1 MLYKKYHKNF
11 VSQFKKGAK
20 FRYTGFRPEA
30 VEIEPWFENSSRI
43 YISGNK
49 SGCWTVVY
57 PGGQLS
63 DGISIVNDNDIVP
76 EKISKLCYIK
86 NIIKTT
92 LSSLRKV
99 LR

>member
-1 MLYKKYHKNF
+1 MLYKKYHKKY
-11 VSQFKKGAK
+11 VSQFKKDVK
-20 FRYTGFRPEA
+20 FRYRGFRPEA
-30 VEIEPWFENSSRI
+30 IEVEPWCENSGRI

-49 SGCWTVVY
+49 SGCWTLVY

-63 DGISIVNDNDIVP
+63 DGISIVNDDST

-86 NIIKTT
+86 NIIKT
-92 LSSLRKV
+92 LLDNSRKV